1 MRSGLP
7 RPRLSPGWKS
17 LAVLLLTGCAALGTR
32 ISSDVAYQYQPEEI
46 GAVASGQH
54 QLKVDIR
61 QKPFA
66 IDDVTFSNA
75 VVNAMQGSTRGR
87 VVNFSL
93 APDNPYPRGNYRTVV
108 LFSPPAGTVARQL
121 CKSGPLDTTTP
132 PGPLDLVPSAGEVR
146 VQGALCQGELALS
159 WASGRSSQATTIGS
173 PGFDQLISQMTLALF
188 PSENR
193 KLDEG
198 CPSNVILCN

>member
-17 LAVLLLTGCAALGTR
+17 LTVLLLAGCAALGTR
-32 ISSDVAYQYQPEEI
+32 ISSDIAYQYQPEEI
-46 GAVASGQH
+46 GAVASGPH

-93 APDNPYPRGNYRTVV
+93 SPANPYPRGNYRTVFV
-108 LFSPPAGTVARQL
+108 FTPAAGTVARQL
-121 CKSGPLDTTTP
+121 CKSEQLDTTAP
-132 PGPLDLVPSAGEVR
+132 PGPLDFVPPAGDIR
-146 VQGALCQGELALS
+146 VHGALCQGELALS
-159 WASGRSSQATTIGS
+159 WASGRSNQARS
-173 PGFDQLISQMTLALF
+173 D
-188 PSENR
+188 
-193 KLDEG
+193 LDKACCG
-198 CPSNVILCN
+198 